1 MEIIPVIKIKKRDLT
16 EKQSEFLKE
25 LSDKGEYEKPLYILD
40 LYGIEKDKPNL
51 CTYQKLSK
59 DFNLWVDS
67 GPRNLGDVV
76 DVFMAGANAITLRR
90 NLWPNINISSI
101 REISENKVYIKLEK
115 AALEE
120 VTFYNSDGI
129 INFSSK
135 EEIENDYKYEHKL
148 KMLISKSNFF
158 AYEED
163 VKNLNYW
170 KTYGVENLLVDIEKI
185 GEFNRYEF

>member
-129 INFSSK
+129 INFISK
-135 EEIENDYKYEHKL
+135 EEIEDDYKYEHKL